1 MKTGRISYTV
11 QYCSVTIV
19 FYFSKMLLEDGL
31 YSIIASPTT
40 PLVYLVSLAVFVG
53 MDDGIW
59 NAVRRILPIL
69 IIAYICLLGYE
80 YITLVA
86 RYGVVVVGKFFADLL
101 LCILV
106 LVFSSLFD
114 G

>member
-1 MKTGRISYTV
+1 
-11 QYCSVTIV
+11 
-19 FYFSKMLLEDGL
+19 
-31 YSIIASPTT
+31 
-40 PLVYLVSLAVFVG
+40 

-86 RYGVVVVGKFFADLL
+86 RYGVVVVGN
-101 LCILV
+101 
-106 LVFSSLFD
+106 SSLIYYYVSLFWCSVVYLTDRILRDD
-114 G
+114 GIGLPQALLIGFMLFLQSLLILEVGLSNRALSV